1 MLLLDTNVLISA
13 HRPEADR
20 HVEYRDWLEDLINGS
35 QPYAVSDF
43 AILGMV
49 RIVTNPRA
57 YKKPTPTTLA
67 LEFADQ
73 IRNQPQ
79 AMVVAPGARFWAIF
93 TELCQ
98 QVDARGNVVPDVY
111 LAALALENAC
121 EFVTDDRD
129 FGKFPGLRWRHPL
142 N

>member
-1 MLLLDTNVLISA
+1 MLLLDTNVLINA

-20 HVEYRDWLEDLINGS
+20 HVEYRNWLEDLINGP

-49 RIVTNPRA
+49 RVVTNPKVYA
-57 YKKPTPTTLA
+57 KPTPITRA

-79 AMVVAPGARFWAIF
+79 AMVIAPGAGFWTIF
-93 TELCQ
+93 TELCLR
-98 QVDARGNVVPDVY
+98 VGARGNVVPDAY

-121 EFVTDDRD
+121 EFVTDDQGFR
-129 FGKFPGLRWRHPL
+129 KFPELRWRHPL